1 MRDAGSVERLLGAA
15 VVFAMVASVRLSA
28 QTVHSE
34 PKHSYTPAN
43 GFVPDSATA
52 IRIAEAVL
60 VPIYS
65 ERVVAKERPFR
76 AKLVGEVW
84 IVEGTLPCEGAGDCI
99 GGAAVVEISKKDGR
113 ILRVS
118 HGK

>member
-1 MRDAGSVERLLGAA
+1 MRDAGPLRRLFGAA
-15 VVFAMVASVRLSA
+15 VVLALVAPARLSA
-28 QTVHSE
+28 QAVQSE
-34 PKHSYTPAN
+34 PKHSYTPVN

-52 IRIAEAVL
+52 VKIAEAVL

-65 ERVVAKERPFR
+65 GSVVAKERPFR

-84 IVEGTLPCEGAGDCI
+84 IVEGTLQCKWAARCS
-99 GGAAVVEISKKDGR
+99 GGVAVVEINKKDGR